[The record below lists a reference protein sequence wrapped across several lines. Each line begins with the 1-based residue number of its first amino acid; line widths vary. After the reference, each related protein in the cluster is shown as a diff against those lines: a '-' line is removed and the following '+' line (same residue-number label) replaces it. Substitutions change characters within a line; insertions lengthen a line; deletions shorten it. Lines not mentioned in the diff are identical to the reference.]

1 MNMEPMSRAESEF
14 RNIINSV
21 LPFEI
26 CEKIVF
32 EIVEDYVDWV
42 ELCKEWDLRPA
53 QTRGVTYIECES
65 IIVMIHQP
73 NDMVTGVHEAAHVIQ
88 YAATGELSE
97 KKKKLKPFLQ
107 LAMLYTE
114 NLKWKDCL

>member
-1 MNMEPMSRAESEF
+1 MEPMSRAECEF
-14 RNIINSV
+14 RHIIKSV

-32 EIVEDYVDWV
+32 EIVEDCADWV
-42 ELCKEWDLRPA
+42 ELCKELDLRPA
-53 QTRGVTYIECES
+53 QTQGVTYVEDDS
-65 IIVMIHQP
+65 ILVMIHHP

-88 YAATGELSE
+88 YVVTGELSE
-97 KKKKLKPFLQ
+97 KKKKLKPWLQ